1 MPKPRSGTGEKNL
14 ISQNLILL
22 RKQYGISQRD
32 LAYQLQLLGFDM
44 DKNVITRIETNQRFV
59 TDIEVQA
66 LCRVFGVDYRTLID
80 GEGLEESESA
90 VL

>member
-14 ISQNLILL
+14 ISQHLVQL
-22 RKQYGISQRD
+22 RKQNGISQRD

-66 LCRVFGVDYRTLID
+66 ICRVFGVDYETLID
-80 GEGLEESESA
+80 GEGLQESA
-90 VL
+90 VV